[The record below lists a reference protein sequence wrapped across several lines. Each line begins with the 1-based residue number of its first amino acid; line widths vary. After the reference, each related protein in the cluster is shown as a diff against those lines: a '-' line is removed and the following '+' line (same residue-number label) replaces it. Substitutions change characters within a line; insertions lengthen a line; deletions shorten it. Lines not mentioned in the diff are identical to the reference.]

1 MKKFKFLLIVM
12 LGFFFLASCS
22 LDQTKFPTDPGD
34 DEITEGEESYTLT
47 FKYYDSLETIVSYTK
62 KITNPVLESDISV
75 TVPNGYALSFVDEAG
90 QVVDVENIRTTST
103 VYVKFSPK
111 EYTLRFIEGG
121 TVVSNKLVAYNETI
135 EAIEATKVPTGKK
148 FIGWSSSEN
157 EYVEYVFDKMPSES
171 VVLYA
176 FYEELQYSIT
186 LKTNVVALEG
196 YNNVTTY
203 KYGDR
208 LGNFVPSDLQTAIDS
223 LDNYVFAGWYL
234 DEACTEKFN
243 EIAMPAKNITLYAKW
258 DYAGLTF
265 FDGTSIIEVLDGEL
279 GDTIVF
285 PEVPEKAGYTFV
297 GWFYDE
303 EFTQEVPANAV
314 ITEDLRAIYAKYSS
328 NERPYKVEYYLQSLG
343 VSYVLN
349 VDATINAKGN
359 TGDFVTAEIKSFEGF
374 TYNENHQGNVVE
386 GNILGD
392 GSLVLKVYYTRNSYS
407 IKFYT
412 DDNLYHEATLKYGA
426 EVVTPSNP
434 SKVGYTFKGWSPVV
448 PTTMP
453 ANDVTVEAVF
463 EINTYVFT
471 YIVEG
476 VETEVEYQYGAAVA
490 TPATPSKGG
499 FKFAGWSPVVPTT
512 MPANDVTVEA
522 TWIKKV
528 LEVGEGKDYSTITE
542 ALFYAEAGD
551 TITVFA
557 GKYSEDVVIEKS
569 ITINGANVNINP
581 NTDVRNSASVV
592 NTFTIKASNVTI
604 NGFDIADATTSKS
617 LITISNGNY
626 SNISIENIVVLKQTV
641 FSNNAYGIITA
652 SATETNEITNL
663 VIDGLR
669 IEQSTKRSTAFYG
682 CQINGF
688 TLTNSELLG
697 ATVSSNFT
705 DCIKIATDG
714 SYGLKGNI
722 SITNNVFKDYHQYV
736 LWLREIGTSVI
747 EVANNEFIN
756 CGQTAE
762 SHGAFTLASYASNAQ
777 TISVDFHDN
786 ELDNAYIMFRV
797 DAWNNATSE
806 NLILNC
812 NNNNIKNSLGTYHVK
827 NGNSVSLVDATNNT
841 YDVVPTADKFL
852 NAIYYTI
859 TYNDQEASWGYKD
872 FEDLAADL
880 LKDYN
885 TYTGKSYT
893 KDTIPSDAWTSINL
907 DDFFY
912 SGTNKAKWS
921 WLTDLLGII
930 GGSANKK
937 ALSLLSKY
945 SSASEFNAINS
956 NYQFAVTYELRAV
969 MMIGKYTNNANYI
982 TSDYSD
988 VNIQN
993 QIMTTL
999 KNSLAITK
1007 GTGEHTLTN
1016 KLYKEG
1022 YTFVGWYD
1030 NPEFTGTPITSVSY
1044 DATLYAKFSKNISIS
1059 YEENGGN
1066 WGYASYEDLI
1076 ADLLNDYNTARNKS
1090 HTVDSFYALGSMSE
1104 ISDASLFLYNAT
1116 YRAKWAW
1123 LVDYIASV
1131 AGSAN
1136 KAAWSN
1142 FNKYN
1147 SQAELN
1153 AAGSNNIYCIAYELR
1168 GFIGGRQYTQ
1178 NSGFVT
1184 YDYSVDSNKTN
1195 AMNALAKSIKIE
1207 KGFDV
1212 ITLPTDIYKDG
1223 YTFIGWYDNAEFN
1236 GTPITTVT
1244 DNITVYARFD
1254 LNIDIEFEYNDG
1266 NYNYE
1271 SYEELINDL
1280 VKDFNDFVGKE
1291 YTVSSFLTLGA
1302 YDQISPTCDFL
1313 YNATYRAKWAWLV
1326 EYIASVADSSNKQA
1340 WIDFNNYDNT
1350 TDFAAAGGNY
1360 NYRIAYE
1367 FRAFIGG
1374 GIYTKNQYFTTH
1386 DYSGNTQKTNAMNAY
1401 NESIE
1406 VTTGVGSIT
1415 LPTNLYKQHYTF
1427 VGWYDNA
1434 EFNGTPIT
1442 VATSNM
1448 TLYAK
1453 WIGNPYEVVFD
1464 SNTGTGSM
1472 ENQEFV
1478 YNTSENLNENG
1489 FVKEGYT
1496 FIGWSTTPSGLV
1508 QYANGQEVINLS
1520 NVKNGQVLLYAQ
1532 WKANKYTIEYNSNT
1546 GTGLMENQEFTYD
1559 ISDVLNENAFTK
1571 LGYNFI
1577 GWSTTQDGDVEFE
1590 DQDEI
1595 LNLTEEN
1602 SEVITLYAVWEEKTI
1617 LVTGTITF
1625 NDVSKRTE
1633 FTTSKQVWGENG
1645 IIVTNNKASSTTDV
1659 ANYCN
1664 PARFYKSSD
1673 LEITA
1678 PGKIVKAVFNC
1689 TSSYLLNNNIDGA
1702 TVTKSGTV
1710 VTVEFSIPVESI
1722 IISKLANQTRASSIE
1737 ITYVT
1742 SELAGLQQKL
1752 QADRAE
1758 LSTEITVSS
1767 ESIVELPQG
1776 TLPNGTIVGEWTAT
1790 PSGYIDLET
1799 LIATATEKIEVILT
1813 TILSNE
1819 YYQEEF
1825 SIVVTIMPK
1834 STKIGDTLLLEDD
1847 ASVEVVGTVV
1857 AVSTNGFIIE
1867 DATGAI
1873 FVYQNQVPTVVIND
1887 VVNVKGTL
1895 STFNGGKQIQSPI
1908 IDIVDEEAYIPGLGK
1923 ELSASQLESYY
1934 GSTNVVCEK
1943 VVINGVISIS
1953 GSYYDITFNGTTK
1966 VKGSLYNAT
1975 DAIKNSVSNGNLVT
1989 VEGYVISVSGTIY
2002 INIISTNI
2010 EKQQIT
2016 VTLDYNNGVTA
2027 STNQTITSGDL
2038 ISIPFTEDV
2047 IAPTGKVLSGWKD
2060 NNGNDYIPGE
2070 DYSINES
2077 VTITAIWADESTG
2090 SDPEQEVKSA
2100 TADCVTNFSK
2110 INSGWSSSYA
2120 SKTAELSKFG
2130 IADLSGSLVFSNVS
2144 KQTST
2149 ITDRPV
2155 MSSKSGTAQYVTLSL
2170 TDATIT
2176 SVTFNLKEWTEKKL
2190 FKTIAVEYTTNG
2202 STWTAVSGV
2211 GASASSNSLLISSY
2225 STLTVESL
2233 PAGVTGVRMV
2243 IMATGS
2249 SNVQVGITSVEFTYK
2264 A

>member
-22 LDQTKFPTDPGD
+22 LDQTKFPTAPGD

-90 QVVDVENIRTTST
+90 QAVEVDSIRTTST

-135 EAIEATKVPTGKK
+135 EAIDATKVPTGKK

-186 LKTNVVALEG
+186 LKTNVLALEG

-208 LGNFVPSDLQTAIDS
+208 LGNFVPSDLQAAIDS
-223 LDNYVFAGWYL
+223 LDNYVFVGWYL
-234 DEACTEKFN
+234 DESCTEKFN

-303 EFTQEVPANAV
+303 ELTQEVPANAV

-374 TYNENHQGNVVE
+374 TYNANHQGNVVE
-386 GNILGD
+386 GNVLGD

-412 DDNLYHEATLKYGA
+412 DGNLYHEATLKYGA
-426 EVVTPSNP
+426 AVATPATP

-448 PTTMP
+448 PATMP

-476 VETEVEYQYGAAVA
+476 VETEVEYQYGASVA
-490 TPATPSKGG
+490 TPADPSKGG
-499 FKFAGWSPVVPTT
+499 FKFAGWSPVVPLT

-522 TWIKKV
+522 TWIKKL

-542 ALFYAEAGD
+542 ALLYAEAGD

-557 GKYSEDVVIEKS
+557 GTYSEDVVIEKS

-669 IEQSTKRSTAFYG
+669 IEQSTKRPTAFYG

-697 ATVSSNFT
+697 ATSAGNYT

-722 SITNNVFKDYHQYV
+722 SITNNVFKDYHQYI

-756 CGQTAE
+756 CGQTAG

-841 YDVVPTADKFL
+841 YDVVPTANKFL

-859 TYNDQEASWGYKD
+859 IYNDQEASWGYKD

-945 SSASEFNAINS
+945 FSASEFNAINS
-956 NYQFAVTYELRAV
+956 NYQYAVTYELRAV
-969 MMIGKYTNNANYI
+969 MMIGKYTKNANYI

-1030 NPEFTGTPITSVSY
+1030 NPEFTGTPITVVSY

-1142 FNKYN
+1142 FNNYN

-1153 AAGSNNIYCIAYELR
+1153 AAGSNNIYCVAYELR
-1168 GFIGGRQYTQ
+1168 GFIGGRQYTK
-1178 NSGFVT
+1178 NSSFVT
-1184 YDYSVDSNKTN
+1184 YDYSVDSNKVN

-1212 ITLPTDIYKDG
+1212 ITLPTNIYKEG

-1254 LNIDIEFEYNDG
+1254 LNIEIEFEYNDG

-1271 SYEELINDL
+1271 SYEELIADL
-1280 VKDFNDFVGKE
+1280 LKDYNAYSGGSHTSSSLFAAGKWAE
-1291 YTVSSFLTLGA
+1291 
-1302 YDQISPTCDFL
+1302 ISTASNFL
-1313 YNATYRAKWAWLV
+1313 YDATYRAKWAWLV
-1326 EYIASVADSSNKQA
+1326 DYIASVAGSANKAAWSNFNKYNSQAELNAADS
-1340 WIDFNNYDNT
+1340 NNIYC
-1350 TDFAAAGGNY
+1350 
-1360 NYRIAYE
+1360 IAYE
-1367 FRAFIGG
+1367 LRAFIGG
-1374 GIYTKNQYFTTH
+1374 GQYTQNSGFVTY
-1386 DYSGNTQKTNAMNAY
+1386 DYSVDSNKTNAMNAY

-1406 VTTGVGSIT
+1406 VTSGIGSIT

-1434 EFNGTPIT
+1434 ELTGTPIT

-1453 WIGNPYEVVFD
+1453 WDAIEYSIEYDLDGGTNASNPNNYTIEE
-1464 SNTGTGSM
+1464 S
-1472 ENQEFV
+1472 FV
-1478 YNTSENLNENG
+1478 LLEPSK
-1489 FVKEGYT
+1489 VGYT
-1496 FIGWSTTPSGLV
+1496 FIGWTYDGQDTP
-1508 QYANGQEVINLS
+1508 VINATIALGS
-1520 NVKNGQVLLYAQ
+1520 TGNKTF
-1532 WKANKYTIEYNSNT
+1532 KANWEINEYKITYYTYDGVELGYEMIEYNQAIALPSNPEKDDYVFM
-1546 GTGLMENQEFTYD
+1546 GWVYENGSLLELSNMPANNINVYESWG
-1559 ISDVLNENAFTK
+1559 ISIEQWQLVTNVNDLSVGDQIVIVAKNSNVAL
-1571 LGYNFI
+1571 
-1577 GWSTTQDGDVEFE
+1577 STTQNGNNRGQVSVTKNTSNNTVTFGSNVQKLTLTNGTVSGEFG
-1590 DQDEI
+1590 
-1595 LNLTEEN
+1595 LYTG
-1602 SEVITLYAVWEEKTI
+1602 SGYLYAASSSSNYLRTQTTNNANGSWKITI
-1617 LVTGTITF
+1617 TSAGVATIMAQGSNTRNWLRQNSGNSIFSCYGSGQNDVSIYKYVNVAQKVDLVNIKYDINGGTGTI
-1625 NDVSKRTE
+1625 SPM
-1633 FTTSKQVWGENG
+1633 ENVKG
-1645 IIVTNNKASSTTDV
+1645 SSFVIPTID
-1659 ANYCN
+1659 
-1664 PARFYKSSD
+1664 S
-1673 LEITA
+1673 ITA
-1678 PGKIVKAVFNC
+1678 PAGKLFKEWNSKIDGTGVAYEEGQTITLENNLELFAIWEEVANVILSFNSNGGTGNIESITKEKYSTFTIPSIDEITPPTGMLFVSWNTKQDGTG
-1689 TSSYLLNNNIDGA
+1689 TSYNEGDLIELDENLELFAIWETISNVTLSFNANGGTGTISSIENIKGSIFTVPAIDGITAPSGMKFKEWNTNSDGTGTSYVEGDTIELVETLELFAIWENIIKDPVSVVAKYPTGTTTNMSASGNQASTIGLNSSIFTVTATKNDPNNNI
-1702 TVTKSGTV
+1702 
-1710 VTVEFSIPVESI
+1710 
-1722 IISKLANQTRASSIE
+1722 
-1737 ITYVT
+1737 
-1742 SELAGLQQKL
+1742 GLNK
-1752 QADRAE
+1752 D
-1758 LSTEITVSS
+1758 
-1767 ESIVELPQG
+1767 
-1776 TLPNGTIVGEWTAT
+1776 GTIR
-1790 PSGYIDLET
+1790 
-1799 LIATATEKIEVILT
+1799 
-1813 TILSNE
+1813 
-1819 YYQEEF
+1819 
-1825 SIVVTIMPK
+1825 
-1834 STKIGDTLLLEDD
+1834 
-1847 ASVEVVGTVV
+1847 
-1857 AVSTNGFIIE
+1857 
-1867 DATGAI
+1867 
-1873 FVYQNQVPTVVIND
+1873 
-1887 VVNVKGTL
+1887 
-1895 STFNGGKQIQSPI
+1895 
-1908 IDIVDEEAYIPGLGK
+1908 
-1923 ELSASQLESYY
+1923 
-1934 GSTNVVCEK
+1934 
-1943 VVINGVISIS
+1943 
-1953 GSYYDITFNGTTK
+1953 
-1966 VKGSLYNAT
+1966 LYAN
-1975 DAIKNSVSNGNLVT
+1975 KSNGNGNTLTISSEKEIAYIIITFGGT
-1989 VEGYVISVSGTIY
+1989 VGSFKVNDIVGSKSTTRYEINGNSFSIQNTTTGDSTQVHIKSITIY
-2002 INIISTNI
+2002 YY
-2010 EKQQIT
+2010 E
-2016 VTLDYNNGVTA
+2016 
-2027 STNQTITSGDL
+2027 
-2038 ISIPFTEDV
+2038 
-2047 IAPTGKVLSGWKD
+2047 
-2060 NNGNDYIPGE
+2060 
-2070 DYSINES
+2070 
-2077 VTITAIWADESTG
+2077 
-2090 SDPEQEVKSA
+2090 
-2100 TADCVTNFSK
+2100 
-2110 INSGWSSSYA
+2110 
-2120 SKTAELSKFG
+2120 
-2130 IADLSGSLVFSNVS
+2130 
-2144 KQTST
+2144 
-2149 ITDRPV
+2149 
-2155 MSSKSGTAQYVTLSL
+2155 
-2170 TDATIT
+2170 
-2176 SVTFNLKEWTEKKL
+2176 
-2190 FKTIAVEYTTNG
+2190 
-2202 STWTAVSGV
+2202 
-2211 GASASSNSLLISSY
+2211 
-2225 STLTVESL
+2225 
-2233 PAGVTGVRMV
+2233 
-2243 IMATGS
+2243 
-2249 SNVQVGITSVEFTYK
+2249 
-2264 A
+2264 